1 MMLIFVKITSFLERY
16 IMVRKFKSE
25 LVRISSES
33 LPPQLRIEVEKQI
46 ITDVAHCMELVRK
59 IENANISIYDK
70 SLYTGKSV
78 QNQFTTYNANNDDYE
93 SPYKTPKIK
102 SNPSLDSSG
111 SSHYSFI
118 KAIK

>member
-1 MMLIFVKITSFLERY
+1 M
-16 IMVRKFKSE
+16 
-25 LVRISSES
+25 VRISSES

-78 QNQFTTYNANNDDYE
+78 QNQFTTYNANNGINNTIIIIITIDINL
-93 SPYKTPKIK
+93 KI
-102 SNPSLDSSG
+102 
-111 SSHYSFI
+111 I
-118 KAIK
+118 